1 MSILTVDFIQEI
13 YRKIDIILS
22 ELSDD
27 DLYSVFDKVIAE
39 MNKRKQENERTR

>member
-39 MNKRKQENERTR
+39 MNKRKQENE

>member
-1 MSILTVDFIQEI
+1 MIILTVDFIQEI

-39 MNKRKQENERTR
+39 MNKRKQENE

>member
-39 MNKRKQENERTR
+39 MNERKQENE